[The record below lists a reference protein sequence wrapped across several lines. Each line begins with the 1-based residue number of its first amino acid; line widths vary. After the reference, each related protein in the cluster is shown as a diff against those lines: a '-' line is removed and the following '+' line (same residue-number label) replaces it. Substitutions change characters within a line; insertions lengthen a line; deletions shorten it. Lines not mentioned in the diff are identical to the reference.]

1 MNEMK
6 NMISIMLGKMFI
18 IETMLQKAPITNEPN
33 LSQVPTVSKRNKAPV
48 SEQKT
53 VAMSPYSQSKSSSNY
68 ILLDSDDDELCRLI
82 MITIILLYGYQYKIF
97 SNLHHKD
104 KSF

>member
-53 VAMSPYSQSKSSSNY
+53 VAMSPYNQSKSSSNY
-68 ILLDSDDDELCRLI
+68 ILLDSDDDEYKVQMNESNIHSSCSKGNKVQNQFVMILC
-82 MITIILLYGYQYKIF
+82 
-97 SNLHHKD
+97 
-104 KSF
+104 